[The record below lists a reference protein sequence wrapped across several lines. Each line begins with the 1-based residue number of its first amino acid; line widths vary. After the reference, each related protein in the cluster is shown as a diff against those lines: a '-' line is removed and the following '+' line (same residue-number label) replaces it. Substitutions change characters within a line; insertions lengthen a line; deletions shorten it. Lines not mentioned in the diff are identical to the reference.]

1 MAGINAAIIKQTLVM
16 ALQASAAGVAFFTR
30 LTKNI
35 ERKMIPKTTIVPN
48 RIYVISMIKLLCCD
62 IIMTEAVTP
71 SAAAPVNV
79 SGNCQKGIY

>member
-48 RIYVISMIKLLCCD
+48 RIYVISMIKLLLLFFFILAHLICD
-62 IIMTEAVTP
+62 YYTFFDFLFAL
-71 SAAAPVNV
+71 
-79 SGNCQKGIY
+79 C